1 MANRPYLFCC
11 DSPDY
16 LDEANW
22 LSIFPGDPEIPYY
35 DARWC
40 MPYSWFFFFKPAD
53 LIMYTVAYK
62 ESEIWTEP
70 RFFAEK
76 SAALQLFSER
86 RNLLEAVAKSPY
98 SSRKAIDDLI
108 LNLSRWPGDYL
119 YMDPT
124 EVIEDT
130 DVLGQENCFRILSD
144 IDNSETPIDAVTAAL
159 RRYCWFNY
167 KDESDYLMQLA
178 GTTYTWEHHPY

>member
-16 LDEANW
+16 LDQANW
-22 LSIFPGDPEIPYY
+22 DSIFRSDEVPYY

-40 MPYSWFFFFKPAD
+40 MPYSWFFFYKPSD
-53 LIMYTVAYK
+53 LIMYTVYAYK
-62 ESEIWTEP
+62 GGSSWTEP

-76 SAALQLFSER
+76 TAALKTFMER
-86 RNLLEAVAKSPY
+86 RNLLAAVAKSPY
-98 SSRKAIDDLI
+98 SSKKALDHLVD
-108 LNLSRWPGDYL
+108 NLSKWPGAYL

-130 DVLGQENCFRILSD
+130 DEGAQENCASILRQIEDPNTSIADLLVVLGQYS
-144 IDNSETPIDAVTAAL
+144 S
-159 RRYCWFNY
+159 FNY
-167 KDESDYLMQLA
+167 KDESDYRMHLV
-178 GTTYTWEHHPY
+178 GTTYTWTRHPF